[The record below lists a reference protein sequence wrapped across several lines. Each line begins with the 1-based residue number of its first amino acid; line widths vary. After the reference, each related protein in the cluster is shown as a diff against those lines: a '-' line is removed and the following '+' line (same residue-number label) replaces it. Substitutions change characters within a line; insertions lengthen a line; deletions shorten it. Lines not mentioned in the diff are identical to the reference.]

1 VSDLER
7 IGDGLEVVL
16 RRLGLPGVD
25 VLQRLVSDWAE
36 LAGEPWAS
44 RARPAGLRRGE
55 LLVEVTDGTSASL
68 LRYQTGELLRRL
80 EEGLGARLVD
90 AVRIRLGG
98 SEKGS

>member
-7 IGDGLEVVL
+7 IGDGLEEVL
-16 RRLGLPGVD
+16 RRLGLPAVD

-44 RARPAGLRRGE
+44 RALPAGLQRGE
-55 LLVEVTDGTSASL
+55 LVVEVADGTSASL

-80 EEGLGARLVD
+80 EGGLGARLVD
-90 AVRIRLGG
+90 AVRIRLAGPK
-98 SEKGS
+98 KGS